1 VRPSA
6 DSIPIILDHGLPRD
20 AASILRQLGHNC
32 VHVGEIG
39 MSRAEDREIMAWARE
54 REGAVVVTLNADF
67 HAELSV
73 SGARSPSVIR
83 LRMQGLDGPAA
94 ARLVRAIVHEN
105 GAALIRGCMVSVTRK
120 KIRVRWLPIGNH

>member
-1 VRPSA
+1 
-6 DSIPIILDHGLPRD
+6 
-20 AASILRQLGHNC
+20 
-32 VHVGEIG
+32 
-39 MSRAEDREIMAWARE
+39 
-54 REGAVVVTLNADF
+54 
-67 HAELSV
+67 
-73 SGARSPSVIR
+73 VIQ

>member
-20 AASILRQLGHNC
+20 AASILRQLGHNR

-54 REGAVVVTLNADF
+54 REGAVVVTLMRTFTLNYRF
-67 HAELSV
+67 PGHEV
-73 SGARSPSVIR
+73 
-83 LRMQGLDGPAA
+83 LR
-94 ARLVRAIVHEN
+94 
-105 GAALIRGCMVSVTRK
+105 
-120 KIRVRWLPIGNH
+120 